1 MKIEN
6 ATKKRQKYL
15 NKQEKE
21 AGGRGNYLNT
31 VDLINV
37 QIWLMTH
44 IKQTTETI
52 KIKGLIMFLVN
63 NDKIC

>member
-21 AGGRGNYLNT
+21 AGGGNYLNT